1 MKKTSPAIA
10 AGNAMANHKHYPMTN
25 DEDMQC
31 DSVWVEFEASF
42 IQVLSGTESSKK
54 ITAVFVQPVS
64 QTRTRLVEKRQG
76 CAHAII

>member
-1 MKKTSPAIA
+1 
-10 AGNAMANHKHYPMTN
+10 MANHKHYPMTN

-42 IQVLSGTESSKK
+42 IQVLSGTELSKK
-54 ITAVFVQPVS
+54 ITAVVVQPAPR
-64 QTRTRLVEKRQG
+64 TRPRLVEKSQD